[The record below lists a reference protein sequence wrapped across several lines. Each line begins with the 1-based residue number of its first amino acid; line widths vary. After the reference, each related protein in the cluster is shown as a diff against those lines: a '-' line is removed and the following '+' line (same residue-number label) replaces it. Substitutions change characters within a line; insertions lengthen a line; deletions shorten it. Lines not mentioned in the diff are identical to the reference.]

1 MTFTVRN
8 PADGIYPATD
18 DYVHAMEVANPSRF
32 LFASGTMGLDADGRA
47 PESLEAQ
54 LALVWSNI
62 RRILAEAGMTTDN
75 IVRLTSYLRDPAFAQ
90 ANQDARIAALGER
103 RVPTTAIVVQTL
115 SPEWLVEIEVIAAA
129 A

>member
-32 LFASGTMGLDADGRA
+32 LFVSGTMGLDADGQA
-47 PESLEAQ
+47 PEGLEAQ
-54 LALVWSNI
+54 LVLVWSNI

-75 IVRLTSYLRDPAFAQ
+75 IVRVTSYLRDPAFVQ
-90 ANQDARIAALGER
+90 ANQDARIAALGAR

-115 SPEWLVEIEVIAAA
+115 LPEWLVEIEVIAAA
-129 A
+129 